1 MNYFGNNERKTNM
14 KKTTRLTAI
23 LLAVIMLMQTF
34 SFAAKVSDF
43 EDFPRDWSTEAMTD
57 AVNNGLLVGTS
68 KTTIEPKKNLT
79 RAEMTAIISRAFGAT
94 VPMDISFTRDVKA
107 SDWFYNSVALSYQ
120 MGVFNGTRD
129 DMFEPNEFIR
139 REDVFLG
146 LSRVLVI
153 SDDDHSVLDKYTDKG
168 QVDSWAISA
177 VSGMV
182 KIGYLKGYENNTLRP
197 RGYIT
202 RAELAQIFHNII
214 RTYISEPGTYDK
226 VAENGSVLI
235 RSKDVTL
242 ENVTVNGDLI
252 LADGIGNGN
261 CNITNVHVTGRILVR
276 GGEGTVTFK
285 NVTADGK
292 VIINDPNGTVN
303 FHNYRTD
310 VPFKN
315 NLEEITPATFLTN
328 QPDTKPGGN
337 TGGGGGGGVVTRRY
351 NYKTEFYLED
361 LDGNYVLDDS
371 LTKTAQGKY
380 NEIVSAKE
388 LTAEESVGFSEN
400 TTHAGRITVGTIK
413 NGYLVLKRYYS
424 RNEYS
429 VKFIDTDATTQ
440 LGETQ
445 NYKYEASIPESAI
458 PTPSAAPEGKKIVW
472 CFDKE
477 GTEPVDFASFK
488 MPAANVT
495 IYAVLVDIDKAAYK
509 TEYYFED
516 LDGNYVIDSALTV
529 SGLDYIGKEVTA
541 PGLLPIPEGFVENDT
556 HADRVVSGNIAEDG
570 SLTLKRYYKRIE
582 YTVKFL
588 DKDGAEI
595 TAFTETVKYGG
606 KIANTDRTTAAP
618 AGQKFEGWSLDGTN
632 KIDLASLTITAD
644 ITLKPVFVEADK
656 YEYKTEIYT
665 ENLDGTYSLKT
676 TISGYDYDGTAVTA
690 KTYTETGFEEDTAHP
705 DRIVNGTVDKNNVIV
720 LARYYKRIEYT
731 VKFLDKDGA
740 EIAAFT
746 ETVKYGGKIAN
757 TGRTTAA
764 PDGKKFIGWSLDG
777 VNKVELADITV
788 TANVTLKPLF
798 ETAAKYAYVINYYF
812 ENLDDDDFTADDTL
826 KITGTDYADETV
838 TAAELD
844 AADVP
849 EGFEFDSENSV
860 MSGTVRTDGSLELKV
875 YYKRVR
881 PDVKFFDSD
890 RTTQVGAT
898 LNPKYGSKIT
908 PPAAP
913 AAEKGGK
920 PFCGWSTDGTL
931 AKVVDFNL
939 YTVGAAAENF
949 YAVYD
954 NSTIQYEVIFTVHGD
969 QYGPTTKVYGGGYAT
984 QPADPVVEGE
994 IFKGWS
1000 IDGTNVI
1007 DVASYAI
1014 NTDTEFK
1021 AVMETILVRV
1031 EFYDPSKSEAEKLVK
1046 TMNVKV
1052 GSTLAESDFPTEV
1065 APWSVNGFY
1074 KDGTLSSYY
1083 VGKEYQHVINYRWLF
1098 EDETT
1103 GDWTQFVVDS
1113 TKVDSSADPK
1123 VFKLYYTSKMAHLEV
1138 DTPRFTLNFMLSAPY
1153 EDDSRVIDTIK
1164 DALFINESYI
1174 KTVYDSK
1181 VDGKF
1186 EDKLAERGL
1195 IDPATKEILNVN
1207 RMVKFVTVLG
1217 EANLNKFLDDRL
1229 EINANLDDDTLLQKY
1244 GKIYLRSATDA
1255 QLLTICTDKY
1265 ETICAEYG
1273 LTLFESKVLPT
1284 LDSMQQLA
1292 YESLSDSEKAA
1303 YVNNYL
1309 IANKS
1314 DILANYSDDLVS
1326 YTHDYINGLT
1336 DAEIDELINQYREN
1350 IKTEFA
1356 DQIAQEKEDYK
1367 NKIEDQLVIL
1377 KDQLAHD
1384 EQFDVNKDNLII
1396 VSALRDF
1403 VDESDYDSMIAKY
1416 LTRVPQSL
1424 IDNLPN
1430 DIIRPIYERTRTR
1443 YLNEIDAAMA
1453 LINADSS
1460 ATTTLDS
1467 GVTLQFNPVSE
1478 VYIPM
1483 QAYAID
1489 KYDRLGDEINN
1500 RNPEFYGKYNKYVEQ
1515 NPYVDPLLELTNA
1528 ENWFNGSAKPY
1539 TAVGSGYT
1547 LKEFDDY
1554 YNMVKASSVLL
1565 DDMFVWY
1572 CRNVSSEDL
1581 NKVLD
1586 KSEERVLH
1594 YVNYAL
1600 DLLNLYNTN
1609 GIPTS
1614 LKDLVDDIM
1623 KDDMIKNDIIKAGQ
1637 KVTDKDIEDYIDK
1650 LARNKVADGAY
1661 DKLSVKFAARIEV
1674 ILEKFASSKFNRTYT
1689 EEDYAKAKKAIN
1701 IIHANDNKDVTV
1713 DYTFDKVV
1721 KGDSKSYEYKNNT
1734 VTVWRDLD
1742 NG

>member
-107 SDWFYNSVALSYQ
+107 SDWFYNSVALSYK

-182 KIGYLKGYENNTLRP
+182 KIGYLKGYKNNTLRP

-337 TGGGGGGGVVTRRY
+337 TGGGGGGVVTRRY

-400 TTHAGRITVGTIK
+400 TIHAGRITVGTIK

-477 GTEPVDFASFK
+477 GTTPVDFAAFK

-529 SGLDYIGKEVTA
+529 SGLDYIGKNVTA

-556 HADRVVSGNIAEDG
+556 HADRVVSGTVAEDG
-570 SLTLKRYYKRIE
+570 SLTLK
-582 YTVKFL
+582 
-588 DKDGAEI
+588 
-595 TAFTETVKYGG
+595 
-606 KIANTDRTTAAP
+606 
-618 AGQKFEGWSLDGTN
+618 
-632 KIDLASLTITAD
+632 
-644 ITLKPVFVEADK
+644 
-656 YEYKTEIYT
+656 
-665 ENLDGTYSLKT
+665 
-676 TISGYDYDGTAVTA
+676 
-690 KTYTETGFEEDTAHP
+690 
-705 DRIVNGTVDKNNVIV
+705 
-720 LARYYKRIEYT
+720 RYYKRIEYT

-788 TANVTLKPLF
+788 TADVTLKPLF

-812 ENLDDDDFTADDTL
+812 ENLGDDDFTADDTL
-826 KITGTDYADETV
+826 KITGTDYAGETV
-838 TAAELD
+838 TANELD
-844 AADVP
+844 AAAVP
-849 EGFEFDSENSV
+849 EGFEFDSVNSV
-860 MSGTVRTDGSLELKV
+860 MSGTVKTDGSLELKV

-913 AAEKGGK
+913 AAEKDGK

-931 AKVVDFNL
+931 ANIVDFNI
-939 YTVGAAAENF
+939 YTVGTTAENF

-954 NSTIQYEVIFTVHGD
+954 NSTVQYNVIFTVNGATVA
-969 QYGPTTKVYGGGYAT
+969 TTKVFGGGYAT
-984 QPADPVVEGE
+984 QPADPVVDGE

-1021 AVMETILVRV
+1021 AVMKTILVRV

-1217 EANLNKFLDDRL
+1217 EANLKKFLDDRL

-1292 YESLSDSEKAA
+1292 YQSLSDSEKAA

-1356 DQIAQEKEDYK
+1356 DQIAQEKEDYR

-1377 KDQLAHD
+1377 KDQLVHD

-1500 RNPEFYGKYNKYVEQ
+1500 RKPEFYGKYNKYVEQ

-1554 YNMVKASSVLL
+1554 YNMVKASSVLV

-1594 YVNYAL
+1594 YVNYAV

-1689 EEDYAKAKKAIN
+1689 KEDYAKAKKAIN

>member
-43 EDFPRDWSTEAMTD
+43 EDFPHDWSTEAMTA

-129 DMFEPNEFIR
+129 DMFEPNELMK

-168 QVDSWAISA
+168 QVDSWAIAA

-226 VAENGSVLI
+226 VSETGSVLI

-337 TGGGGGGGVVTRRY
+337 TGGGGGGGVVSRKY
-351 NYKTEFYLED
+351 SYKTQFYLED
-361 LDGNYVLDDS
+361 LDGNYVLDDT

-400 TTHAGRITVGTIK
+400 TTHTDRVTVGTIK

-477 GTEPVDFASFK
+477 GTTPVDFAAFK

-516 LDGNYVIDSALTV
+516 LSGKYVLDGDLTV
-529 SGLDYIGKEVTA
+529 YGLDYIGKEVTA
-541 PGLLPIPEGFVENDT
+541 PGLLPIPAGFVENDT
-556 HADRVVSGNIAEDG
+556 HADRVVSGTVAEDG

-606 KIANTDRTTAAP
+606 KIANT
-618 AGQKFEGWSLDGTN
+618 
-632 KIDLASLTITAD
+632 
-644 ITLKPVFVEADK
+644 
-656 YEYKTEIYT
+656 
-665 ENLDGTYSLKT
+665 
-676 TISGYDYDGTAVTA
+676 
-690 KTYTETGFEEDTAHP
+690 
-705 DRIVNGTVDKNNVIV
+705 
-720 LARYYKRIEYT
+720 
-731 VKFLDKDGA
+731 
-740 EIAAFT
+740 
-746 ETVKYGGKIAN
+746 
-757 TGRTTAA
+757 GRTTAA
-764 PDGKKFIGWSLDG
+764 PDGQKFIGWSVDG
-777 VNKVELADITV
+777 TTKVGLADITV
-788 TANVTLKPLF
+788 TADVTLKPLF

-826 KITGTDYADETV
+826 KITGTDYAGETV
-838 TAAELD
+838 TANELD
-844 AADVP
+844 AAAVP
-849 EGFEFDSENSV
+849 EGFEFDSDDSI
-860 MSGTVRTDGSLELKV
+860 MSGTVKTDGSLELKV

-913 AAEKGGK
+913 AAEKDGK

-931 AKVVDFNL
+931 ANIVDFNL
-939 YTVGAAAENF
+939 YTVDTAAENF

-954 NSTIQYEVIFTVHGD
+954 NSTVQYTVIFTVNGTTVA
-969 QYGPTTKVYGGGYAT
+969 TTKVYGGGYAT

-1164 DALFINESYI
+1164 DALFINENYI
-1174 KTVYDSK
+1174 KNVYEELK
-1181 VDGKF
+1181 VEGKL
-1186 EDKLAERGL
+1186 EDKLAEKGL
-1195 IDPATKEILNVN
+1195 IDSVTGEILNVN

-1217 EANLNKFLDDRL
+1217 EANLKKFLDDRL

-1350 IKTEFA
+1350 IKAEFA
-1356 DQIAQEKEDYK
+1356 DQIAQEKEDYR

-1500 RNPEFYGKYNKYVEQ
+1500 RKPEFYGKYNKYVEQ

-1572 CRNVSSEDL
+1572 CQNVSSEDL

-1594 YVNYAL
+1594 YVNYAV

-1623 KDDMIKNDIIKAGQ
+1623 KDDMIKNDIITAGQ

-1650 LARNKVADGAY
+1650 LARNKVAEGAY

-1734 VTVWRDLD
+1734 VSVWRDLD

>member
-107 SDWFYNSVALSYQ
+107 SDWFYNSVALSYK

-182 KIGYLKGYENNTLRP
+182 KIGYLKGYKNNTLRP

-337 TGGGGGGGVVTRRY
+337 TGGGGGGVVTRRY

-400 TTHAGRITVGTIK
+400 TIHAGRITVGTIK

-477 GTEPVDFASFK
+477 GTTPVDFAAFK

-529 SGLDYIGKEVTA
+529 SGLDYIGKNVTA

-556 HADRVVSGNIAEDG
+556 HADRVVSGTVAEDG
-570 SLTLKRYYKRIE
+570 SLTLK
-582 YTVKFL
+582 
-588 DKDGAEI
+588 
-595 TAFTETVKYGG
+595 
-606 KIANTDRTTAAP
+606 
-618 AGQKFEGWSLDGTN
+618 
-632 KIDLASLTITAD
+632 
-644 ITLKPVFVEADK
+644 
-656 YEYKTEIYT
+656 
-665 ENLDGTYSLKT
+665 
-676 TISGYDYDGTAVTA
+676 
-690 KTYTETGFEEDTAHP
+690 
-705 DRIVNGTVDKNNVIV
+705 
-720 LARYYKRIEYT
+720 RYYKRIEYT

-788 TANVTLKPLF
+788 TADVTLKPLF

-812 ENLDDDDFTADDTL
+812 ENLGDDDFTADDTL
-826 KITGTDYADETV
+826 KITGTDYAGETV
-838 TAAELD
+838 TANELD
-844 AADVP
+844 AAAVP
-849 EGFEFDSENSV
+849 EGFEFDSVNSV
-860 MSGTVRTDGSLELKV
+860 MSGTVKTDGSLELKV

-913 AAEKGGK
+913 AAEKDGK

-931 AKVVDFNL
+931 ANIVDFNI
-939 YTVGAAAENF
+939 YTVGTTAENF

-954 NSTIQYEVIFTVHGD
+954 NSTVQYNVIFTVNGATVA
-969 QYGPTTKVYGGGYAT
+969 TTKVFGGGYAT
-984 QPADPVVEGE
+984 QPADPVVDGE

-1021 AVMETILVRV
+1021 AVMKTILVRV

-1217 EANLNKFLDDRL
+1217 EANLKKFLDDRL

-1292 YESLSDSEKAA
+1292 YQSLSDSEKAA

-1356 DQIAQEKEDYK
+1356 DQIAQEKEDYR

-1377 KDQLAHD
+1377 KDQLVHD

-1500 RNPEFYGKYNKYVEQ
+1500 RKPEFYGKYNKYVEQ

-1554 YNMVKASSVLL
+1554 YNMVKASSVLV

-1594 YVNYAL
+1594 YVNYAV

-1623 KDDMIKNDIIKAGQ
+1623 KDDMIKNDIINAGQ

-1689 EEDYAKAKKAIN
+1689 KEDYAKAKKAIN